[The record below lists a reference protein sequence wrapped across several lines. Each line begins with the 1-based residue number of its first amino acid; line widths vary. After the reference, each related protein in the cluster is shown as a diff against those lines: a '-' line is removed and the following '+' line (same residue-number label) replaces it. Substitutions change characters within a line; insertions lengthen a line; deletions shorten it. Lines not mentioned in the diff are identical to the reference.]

1 MATDTALQNLY
12 AQRPEY
18 KDKSLNE
25 IDRLMRELEII
36 KADKERQEEAKKE
49 KELHDKIA
57 KARVEY
63 DEEFERRKESWLDDF
78 KWFLRHD
85 LVKPEAV
92 EAATSTNGAVVLTN
106 LLKRGFPADFIPPEI
121 AGEIIGTPLK
131 TSGKKRAGGVSLK
144 EKAPEA
150 GEGGET
156 PKEIVERVVKEA
168 KAPIT
173 KDEILTAVSRDKVFG
188 DYLRAEPKGFN
199 GVIAVCGR
207 LGLIAK
213 TEDGKYT
220 KP

>member
-1 MATDTALQNLY
+1 MATDTSLQNLY

-25 IDRLMRELEII
+25 IERMMIELEII
-36 KADKERQEEAKKE
+36 KADKLKEAEAKKE

-78 KWFLRHD
+78 KWFLRYD

-92 EAATSTNGAVVLTN
+92 EAATSANGAVVLTN
-106 LLKRGFPADFIPPEI
+106 LLKRGFPADFIPPGLAEELGGI
-121 AGEIIGTPLK
+121 TVKA
-131 TSGKKRAGGVSLK
+131 SGKKRAGGEVLK
-144 EKAPEA
+144 DKAPEK

-168 KAPIT
+168 KNPLT
-173 KDEILTAVSRDKVFG
+173 KAEILTAVSRDKTFG
-188 DYLRAEPKGFN
+188 DYLRNEPKGFN
-199 GVIAVCGR
+199 GVIAVSGR
-207 LGLIAK
+207 LGLIKK